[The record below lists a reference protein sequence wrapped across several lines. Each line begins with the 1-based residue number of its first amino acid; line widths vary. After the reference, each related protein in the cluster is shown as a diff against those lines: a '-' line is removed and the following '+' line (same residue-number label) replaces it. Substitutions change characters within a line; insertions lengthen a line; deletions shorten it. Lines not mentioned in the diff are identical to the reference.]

1 MQIITFATIA
11 RYNIIIKFDTI
22 FLTLIV
28 QKNVSNSNIK
38 KYDLSTKEKNQKI
51 AKFFQSASSAGDN
64 NIRKK
69 KF

>member
-1 MQIITFATIA
+1 M
-11 RYNIIIKFDTI
+11 
-22 FLTLIV
+22 

-38 KYDLSTKEKNQKI
+38 KYDLSTKKNQKI